1 MPETE
6 SHGNDAPPR
15 YTEIHASSLRTTVS
29 LRLPSRSCQQVY
41 VRPSYISRRL
51 HATAIRRSDVCTV
64 SDIWLC
70 CSCVPYAG
78 TYRRAKD
85 RVARK
90 WKNDKIQEESTKIL
104 RRGRWMLCCVPHVAC
119 TYFKLWVF
127 ERRWNKFSIKD
138 NDAFAYTDNI
148 PSQYIAIT
156 IDWEYREF

>member
-1 MPETE
+1 MFKLSYRGGKFRTPRILRAELTACQKLNHTETMRPR
-6 SHGNDAPPR
+6 DTRR

-127 ERRWNKFSIKD
+127 ERR
-138 NDAFAYTDNI
+138 
-148 PSQYIAIT
+148 
-156 IDWEYREF
+156 